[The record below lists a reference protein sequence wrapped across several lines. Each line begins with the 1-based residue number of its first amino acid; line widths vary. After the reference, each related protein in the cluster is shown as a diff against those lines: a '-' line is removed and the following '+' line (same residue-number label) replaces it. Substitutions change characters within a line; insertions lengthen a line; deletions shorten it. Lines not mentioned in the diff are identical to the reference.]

1 MANFTILEPMSTGDV
16 IDRAVRLYRRN
27 FTPLVAIVAVP
38 SVIGYLTGLAF
49 TSGYAKLL
57 TSVASPGSAGM
68 EGSALLLLIL
78 GLMGQ
83 PVWFFVYVFTVTGLA
98 RVVGDNLMLGEAITF
113 RRCFSAARQRLGD
126 ILLLALLMFGV
137 LFLIGA
143 VASVI
148 FFAVFMI
155 VAILVGVTA
164 TAGMPPWLGVALLI
178 IFSLLAM
185 AAGVALFL
193 IVAARVAFLPQ
204 VLMIEGTSAGTS
216 LGRSISLGQGNWYRV
231 GAILLFTYFVSLSM
245 LAALTLPV
253 ILGIEWFSSS
263 SSVEFVLTPA
273 GSAIYSAFN
282 HTANLL
288 SLPIW
293 IVSFTLL
300 YFDNRVRK
308 EGYDMEL
315 LAREVAPGFRWQA
328 PVPQPAQA
336 YGTFASGAQPRV
348 FMQTG
353 PLGLGGYAPPRP
365 ETQTSTV
372 VPTSLPGPQPP
383 SEVPTIPV
391 LAPTVTGPGAS
402 ICQRCGLELPTGA
415 RFCMRCGS
423 QN

>member
-27 FTPLVAIVAVP
+27 FTALVAIVAVP
-38 SVIGYLTGLAF
+38 SVIGYLAGLAF
-49 TSGYAKLL
+49 TTGYAKLL
-57 TSVASPGSAGM
+57 TSVAIPGSAGM

-78 GLMGQ
+78 GLIGQ

-98 RVVGDNLMLGEAITF
+98 RVIADHLMLGETITV

-126 ILLLALLMFGV
+126 IALLALLMFGV
-137 LFLIGA
+137 LFLIGI

-148 FFAVFMI
+148 FFAVFMV
-155 VAILVGVTA
+155 VAIVVGVTA
-164 TAGMPPWLGVALLI
+164 STGMPQWLGVALLI
-178 IFSLLAM
+178 IFSLLAV
-185 AAGVALFL
+185 AAGIALFL
-193 IVAARVAFLPQ
+193 IVAARIVFLPQ
-204 VLMIEGTSAGTS
+204 VLMIEGMSAGSS
-216 LGRSISLGQGNWYRV
+216 LGRSMSLGQGNWYRV

-253 ILGIEWFSSS
+253 ILGLELFSSS

-328 PVPQPAQA
+328 PVAHPAQP
-336 YGTFASGAQPRV
+336 YGTFTPGAPPRV

-353 PLGLGGYAPPRP
+353 PLGLGGYAATGGEP
-365 ETQTSTV
+365 QTTTAG
-372 VPTSLPGPQPP
+372 PTSFPTSQPP
-383 SEVPTIPV
+383 SGIPA
-391 LAPTVTGPGAS
+391 LPGSLRETGPAAS
-402 ICQRCGLELPTGA
+402 ICQRCGVELQPGA
-415 RFCMRCGS
+415 RFCIRCGS

>member
-27 FTPLVAIVAVP
+27 FTALVAIVAVP
-38 SVIGYLTGLAF
+38 SVIGYLAGLAF
-49 TSGYAKLL
+49 TSGYAQLL
-57 TSVASPGSAGM
+57 TSVASPGSSGM

-98 RVVGDNLMLGEAITF
+98 RVIGDHLMLGEAITF

-126 ILLLALLMFGV
+126 ITLLALLMFGV

-148 FFAVFMI
+148 FFAVFMV
-155 VAILVGVTA
+155 VAIVVGVTA
-164 TAGMPPWLGVALLI
+164 GTGMPPWLGVALLI
-178 IFSLLAM
+178 IFSLLAV
-185 AAGVALFL
+185 AAGIALFL
-193 IVAARVAFLPQ
+193 IVAARIIFLPQ
-204 VLMIEGTSAGTS
+204 VLMIEGMTAGSS

-253 ILGIEWFSSS
+253 ILGIELFGSS
-263 SSVEFVLTPA
+263 SSVELLLTPA

-328 PVPQPAQA
+328 PAAHPAQP
-336 YGTFASGAQPRV
+336 YGTFTPGAPLRV

-353 PLGLGGYAPPRP
+353 PLGLGGYAAPRP
-365 ETQTSTV
+365 EPQTST
-372 VPTSLPGPQPP
+372 TGQASFQGPQPP
-383 SEVPTIPV
+383 SGAPTIPV
-391 LAPTVTGPGAS
+391 LAPAVTGAVAG
-402 ICQRCGLELPTGA
+402 ICQRCGLELQPGA
-415 RFCMRCGS
+415 RFCIRCGS

>member
-38 SVIGYLTGLAF
+38 SVIGYMTGLAF

-57 TSVASPGSAGM
+57 TSVANPGSGGV
-68 EGSALLLLIL
+68 EGSALVLLVL
-78 GLMGQ
+78 GLLGQ
-83 PVWFFVYVFTVTGLA
+83 PVWFFVQVFTLTGLA
-98 RVVGDNLMLGEAITF
+98 RVVGDHLMIGEPITF
-113 RRCFSAARQRLGD
+113 RRCFSAARQRVGD
-126 ILLLALLMFGV
+126 IALMTLLMFAV
-137 LFLIGA
+137 LVLIGI
-143 VASVI
+143 VASVV
-148 FFAVFMI
+148 FFAVFMV
-155 VAILVGVTA
+155 VAIVIGVTA
-164 TAGMPPWLGVALLI
+164 GAGMPPWLGVALLI
-178 IFSLLAM
+178 IFSILAV
-185 AAGVALFL
+185 AGGVALLL
-193 IVAARVAFLPQ
+193 IVAARVVFLPQ
-204 VLMIEGTSAGTS
+204 VLMIEGLSAGSS
-216 LGRSISLGQGNWYRV
+216 LGRAISLGQSNWYRV

-253 ILGIEWFSSS
+253 ILGLEWFSI
-263 SSVEFVLTPA
+263 SSVEFVVTPA

-282 HTANLL
+282 HIANLL

-300 YFDNRVRK
+300 YFDSRVRK

-328 PVPQPAQA
+328 PAPQPFQP
-336 YGTFASGAQPRV
+336 YGTFAPGASPRV

-365 ETQTSTV
+365 I
-372 VPTSLPGPQPP
+372 PQPTVAEP
-383 SEVPTIPV
+383 LSSLEPHPPIMTPASPV
-391 LAPTVTGPGAS
+391 QAPVVNAPTAGN
-402 ICQRCGLELPTGA
+402 CQRCGLQLQPGA
-415 RFCMRCGS
+415 RFCIRCGY

>member
-38 SVIGYLTGLAF
+38 SVIGYLAGLAF

-68 EGSALLLLIL
+68 EGSALLFLIL

-98 RVVGDNLMLGEAITF
+98 RVVGDHLMLGEAITF

-126 ILLLALLMFGV
+126 IVLLALLMFGV
-137 LFLIGA
+137 LFLIG
-143 VASVI
+143 VIGSVI
-148 FFAVFMI
+148 FFAVFMV
-155 VAILVGVTA
+155 VALVIGVTA
-164 TAGMPPWLGVALLI
+164 TAGMPQWLGVALLI
-178 IFSLLAM
+178 IFSLLAV
-185 AAGVALFL
+185 AAGIALFL
-193 IVAARVAFLPQ
+193 IVAARVVFLPQ
-204 VLMIEGTSAGTS
+204 VLMIEGMTAGSS

-253 ILGIEWFSSS
+253 IVGLEWFSSS

-273 GSAIYSAFN
+273 GGAIYSAFN

-328 PVPQPAQA
+328 AMPHPAQP
-336 YGTFASGAQPRV
+336 YGPFAPGASPRV

-353 PLGLGGYAPPRP
+353 PLGLGGYAPARP
-365 ETQTSTV
+365 EPQT
-372 VPTSLPGPQPP
+372 VPATPSSFPGPQPQT
-383 SEVPTIPV
+383 ETPTTPV
-391 LAPTVTGPGAS
+391 LPPPVTGPALG
-402 ICQRCGLELPTGA
+402 ICQRCGLELQPGA
-415 RFCMRCGS
+415 LFCIRCGS